1 MEMIMQF
8 AGTARPPRMM
18 RLRHRYR
25 ARTAASGSQARLRDG
40 AAVLIRPIRSS
51 DAPLLAEG
59 FARLS
64 ARSRWMRFLTVKNE
78 LTPAELRYLTDID
91 HRDHEALGALSR
103 DGRGVGVARYVRDK
117 TDPRAAE
124 IAITIADDWQG
135 RGLGREL
142 LTRLSRRAR
151 QEGIRRFT
159 ALVAADNA
167 AMIAL
172 LRTAGGTLADG
183 GSDTVEFEIVLA
195 PAGSARPR
203 RAVSPL
209 AGSMASPAT

>member
-1 MEMIMQF
+1 MEF

-40 AAVLIRPIRSS
+40 SAVLIRPIRSS

-78 LTPAELRYLTDID
+78 LTPTELRYLTDID

-117 TDPRAAE
+117 RTRARPKSRSRSPMTGKAGAWAASCRPGCRSGRRSRPWPGDGLGCRSWIGRLRRTSIPQAGTRATSSRAA
-124 IAITIADDWQG
+124 
-135 RGLGREL
+135 RG
-142 LTRLSRRAR
+142 
-151 QEGIRRFT
+151 
-159 ALVAADNA
+159 
-167 AMIAL
+167 
-172 LRTAGGTLADG
+172 
-183 GSDTVEFEIVLA
+183 
-195 PAGSARPR
+195 
-203 RAVSPL
+203 
-209 AGSMASPAT
+209 